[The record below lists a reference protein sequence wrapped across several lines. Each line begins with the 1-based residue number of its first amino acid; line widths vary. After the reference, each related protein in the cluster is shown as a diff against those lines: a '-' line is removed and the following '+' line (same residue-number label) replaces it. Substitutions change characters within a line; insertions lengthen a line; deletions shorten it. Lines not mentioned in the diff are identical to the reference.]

1 MEGSASH
8 TKWMSVETAMTRY
21 VTCVMASDKIKDAWV
36 MLMQKGYS
44 GAPVLDDEGN
54 LIGVLSTTDIN
65 RAVMERYDKARALSS
80 ATTQFPDQ
88 EAVEREQVRIL
99 TLAMR
104 AVTESTVA
112 SIIPKDQ
119 KVLSLGPYDS
129 LERAIKIMAESNIN
143 RLPVVKDN
151 KVVGILTRQDII
163 LVLAGRRKVA

>member
-8 TKWMSVETAMTRY
+8 TRWMSVETAMTRD
-21 VTCVMASDKIKDAWV
+21 VICVRASEKIKDAWV

-44 GAPVLDDEGN
+44 GAPVVDDEGK
-54 LIGVLSTTDIN
+54 LTGVLSTTDIN
-65 RAVMERYDKARALSS
+65 AAVMERYDKARALSS

-88 EAVEREQVRIL
+88 EAAEREQVRIL
-99 TLAMR
+99 SLAIR

-112 SIIPKDQ
+112 SVLPKDQ

-143 RLPVVKDN
+143 RLPVVKED

-163 LVLAGRRKVA
+163 LVMAGRRRGA

>member
-1 MEGSASH
+1 M
-8 TKWMSVETAMTRY
+8 ETAMTRD
-21 VTCVMASDKIKDAWV
+21 VTCVRASDKIKDAWV
-36 MLMQKGYS
+36 MLMQKGFS
-44 GAPVLDDEGN
+44 GAPVVDDEGN

-65 RAVMERYDKARALSS
+65 KAIMERFDKARALSS

-88 EAVEREQVRIL
+88 EAAEREQVRIL

-112 SIIPKDQ
+112 SILPKDQ

-129 LERAIKIMAESNIN
+129 LERAIKIIAESNVN
-143 RLPVVKDN
+143 RLPVVKDG

-163 LVLAGRRKVA
+163 LVMAGRRRGV

>member
-1 MEGSASH
+1 M
-8 TKWMSVETAMTRY
+8 ETAMTRD
-21 VTCVMASDKIKDAWV
+21 VTCVRASDKIKDAWV
-36 MLMQKGYS
+36 MLMQKGFS
-44 GAPVLDDEGN
+44 GAPVVDDEGN

-65 RAVMERYDKARALSS
+65 KAIMERFDKARALSS

-88 EAVEREQVRIL
+88 EAADREQVRIL

-112 SIIPKDQ
+112 SILPKDQ

-129 LERAIKIMAESNIN
+129 LERAIKIIAESNVN
-143 RLPVVKDN
+143 RLPVVKDG

-163 LVLAGRRKVA
+163 LVMAGRRRGV